1 MPTLNDYN
9 QFDGLHWE
17 TGSVRNYYDYCG
29 VKAPHTGGPYTEA
42 LLMGISGGA
51 VMGYFPFSYQGI
63 DPHARILTRNT
74 FDPMETMLQRIGAV
88 QNARQTGS
96 ADKAVRNL
104 VDVLQG
110 GSPAIAWV
118 DAMQLPYDPQP
129 YEFEIAHMM
138 PVVVFGFDEEADQV
152 AIADRARVPL
162 STTTGQLAAARAQ
175 VKKVRNRI
183 LTLEPP
189 DHDNLQEA
197 VELGIWD
204 CIKLYTEKPP
214 KGARHNFGFAA
225 YERLADTLRKPKIRG
240 SWDKDFPRGRKMY
253 AGLESVFSDTHT
265 FGKEGFAERDMYADF
280 LDEAADI
287 LQKPALREAGE
298 HFRVSA
304 RAWEELGLILLP
316 DEVPVWAEARGL
328 MLTNQHLFLEE
339 GGEKLERGRAN
350 CARLIEIRR
359 EMETD
364 FPLSDEEVVAFR
376 ERIAEQVLRIRDT
389 EAPAVATMKE
399 AMEI

>member
-1 MPTLNDYN
+1 MTTLKDYR
-9 QFDGLHWE
+9 QLEGLHWE

-74 FDPMETMLQRIGAV
+74 FDPMETMLKRIGAV

-96 ADKAVRNL
+96 ADKAVSNL
-104 VDVLQG
+104 VDTLQNG
-110 GSPAIAWV
+110 TPAIAWV

-138 PVVVFGFDEEADQV
+138 PVVVFGYDDEADRV
-152 AIADRARVPL
+152 SIADRARVPL
-162 STTTGQLAAARAQ
+162 CASTGQLAAARAQ
-175 VKKVRNRI
+175 VKKVRNRV

-189 DHDNLQEA
+189 DHDRLPEA
-197 VELGIWD
+197 VELGIRD
-204 CIKLYTEKPP
+204 CIRLYTEKPP

-225 YERLADTLRKPKIRG
+225 YAHWADTLRKPKMRG

-253 AGLESVFSDTHT
+253 AGLESAFSDTHT

-280 LDEAADI
+280 LGEASDI
-287 LQKPALREAGE
+287 LQKPGLREAADQ
-298 HFRVSA
+298 FRRSA
-304 RAWEELGLILLP
+304 KAWEKLGLVLLP
-316 DEVPVWAEARGL
+316 DEVPVWAEARDL
-328 MLTNQHLFLEE
+328 MLTNQRLFLEQ
-339 GGEKLERGRAN
+339 GGEKFEEGRAN

-364 FPLSDEEVVAFR
+364 FPLSEEEVVAFR
-376 ERIAEQVLRIRDT
+376 EQIAEQVLVIHDI
-389 EAPAVATMKE
+389 EVPAVAAMKE

>member
-1 MPTLNDYN
+1 MTTIEDYR

-74 FDPMETMLQRIGAV
+74 FDPMETMLKRIGAV

-96 ADKAVRNL
+96 ADKAVSNL
-104 VDVLQG
+104 LDILRSG
-110 GSPAIAWV
+110 TPAITWV

-138 PVVVFGFDEEADQV
+138 PVVVFGFDDEADRV
-152 AIADRARVPL
+152 SIADRARVPL
-162 STTTGQLAAARAQ
+162 FASTGQLAAARAQ
-175 VKKVRNRI
+175 VKKVRNRV

-189 DHDNLQEA
+189 DHDKLQEA

-225 YERLADTLRKPKIRG
+225 YERWADTLCKPRVRG

-253 AGLESVFSDTHT
+253 AGLESVFGDTHT
-265 FGKEGFAERDMYADF
+265 FGKEGFAERDLYADF
-280 LDEAADI
+280 LDEAAEI
-287 LQKPALREAGE
+287 LQKPPLRTAADQ
-298 HFRVSA
+298 FRVSA
-304 RAWEELGLILLP
+304 KAWEELGLLLLP
-316 DEVPVWAEARGL
+316 DEVPVWAEARDL
-328 MLTNQHLFLEE
+328 MLTNQSLFL
-339 GGEKLERGRAN
+339 GQGVEKLEQGRAN

-364 FPLSDEEVVAFR
+364 FPLSEEEVVAFR
-376 ERIAEQVLRIRDT
+376 ERIAQQVLRIRDI
-389 EAPAVATMKE
+389 EAPAVDAMKE
-399 AMEI
+399 EMET

>member
-1 MPTLNDYN
+1 MTTLNDYN

-359 EMETD
+359 EMESD

-376 ERIAEQVLRIRDT
+376 ERIAEQVLKIRDT

>member
-1 MPTLNDYN
+1 MTTLEDYR

-74 FDPMETMLQRIGAV
+74 FDPMETMLKRIGAV

-96 ADKAVRNL
+96 ADKAVSNL
-104 VDVLQG
+104 LDILRSG
-110 GSPAIAWV
+110 TPAITWV

-138 PVVVFGFDEEADQV
+138 PVVVFGFDDEADRV
-152 AIADRARVPL
+152 SIADRARVPL
-162 STTTGQLAAARAQ
+162 FASTGQLAAARAQ
-175 VKKVRNRI
+175 VKKVRNRV

-189 DHDNLQEA
+189 DHDKLQEA

-225 YERLADTLRKPKIRG
+225 YERWADTLCKPRVRG

-253 AGLESVFSDTHT
+253 AGLESVFGDTHT
-265 FGKEGFAERDMYADF
+265 FGKEGFAERDLYADF
-280 LDEAADI
+280 LDEAAEI
-287 LQKPALREAGE
+287 LQKPSLRTAADQ
-298 HFRVSA
+298 FRVSA
-304 RAWEELGLILLP
+304 KAWEELGLLLLP
-316 DEVPVWAEARGL
+316 DEVPVWAEARDL
-328 MLTNQHLFLEE
+328 MLTNQSLFL
-339 GGEKLERGRAN
+339 GQGVEKLEQGRAN

-364 FPLSDEEVVAFR
+364 FPLSEEEVVAFR
-376 ERIAEQVLRIRDT
+376 ERIAQQVLRIRDI
-389 EAPAVATMKE
+389 EAPAVDAMKE
-399 AMEI
+399 EMET

>member
-1 MPTLNDYN
+1 MTTLNDYN

-339 GGEKLERGRAN
+339 GGEKLDRGRAN

-376 ERIAEQVLRIRDT
+376 EKIAEQVLRIRDT

>member
-1 MPTLNDYN
+1 MTTLNDYH

-74 FDPMETMLQRIGAV
+74 FDPMETMLNRIGAV
-88 QNARQTGS
+88 QNARQTGT
-96 ADKAVRNL
+96 ADRAVRNL

-110 GSPAIAWV
+110 GAPAIVWV
-118 DAMQLPYDPQP
+118 DAMQMPYDPQP

-138 PVVVFGFDEEADQV
+138 PVVVYGFDQKADQV

-162 STTTGQLAAARAQ
+162 SATTGQLAAARAQ

-189 DHDNLQEA
+189 DHDMLREA
-197 VELGIWD
+197 VEQGIWD

-225 YERLADTLRKPKIRG
+225 YDRLADTLRKPKIRG

-265 FGKEGFAERDMYADF
+265 FGKVGFAERDTYADF
-280 LDEAADI
+280 LGEAAVI
-287 LQKPALREAGE
+287 LQKPALREAE
-298 HFRVSA
+298 EQFRVSA
-304 RAWEELGLILLP
+304 RAWEELGLVLLP
-316 DEVPVWAEARGL
+316 NEVPVWAEARSL
-328 MLTNQHLFLEE
+328 MLTNQRLFLQE
-339 GGEKLERGRAN
+339 GGEKLEEGRAN

-376 ERIAEQVLRIRDT
+376 ERIAEQVLKIRDT
-389 EAPAVATMKE
+389 EAPAVATMKG

>member
-1 MPTLNDYN
+1 MTTLNDYN

-138 PVVVFGFDEEADQV
+138 PVVVYGFDEEADQV

-204 CIKLYTEKPP
+204 CIKLYAEKPP

-328 MLTNQHLFLEE
+328 MLTNQRLFLEE

-359 EMETD
+359 EMESD

-376 ERIAEQVLRIRDT
+376 ERIAEQVLKIRDT

>member
-1 MPTLNDYN
+1 MTTLNDYN

-152 AIADRARVPL
+152 AIADRARAPL

-328 MLTNQHLFLEE
+328 MLTNQRLFLEE

-359 EMETD
+359 EMESD

-376 ERIAEQVLRIRDT
+376 ERIAEQVLKIRDT

>member
-1 MPTLNDYN
+1 MTTLNDYH

-88 QNARQTGS
+88 QKARQTGS

-110 GSPAIAWV
+110 GTPAIAWV

-138 PVVVFGFDEEADQV
+138 PVVVYGYDEEADRV

-162 STTTGQLAAARAQ
+162 SATTGQLAAARAQ

-189 DHDNLQEA
+189 DHDKLREA

-204 CIKLYTEKPP
+204 CINLYTEKPP

-225 YERLADTLRKPKIRG
+225 YERLADALRKPKIRG

-265 FGKEGFAERDMYADF
+265 FGKVGFAERDMYADF
-280 LDEAADI
+280 LGEAADI

-298 HFRVSA
+298 QFRVSA
-304 RAWEELGLILLP
+304 AAWEELGLILLP
-316 DEVPVWAEARGL
+316 EEIPVWAEARGL
-328 MLTNQHLFLEE
+328 MLTNQRLFLEE
-339 GGEKLERGRAN
+339 GGAKLEKGRAN

-359 EMETD
+359 EMEAD
-364 FPLSDEEVVAFR
+364 FPLSDEEVVVFR
-376 ERIAEQVLRIRDT
+376 DRIAEQVLKIRDT

>member
-1 MPTLNDYN
+1 MTTLKDYR

-29 VKAPHTGGPYTEA
+29 VKAAHTGEPFTEA

-96 ADKAVRNL
+96 ADRAVSNL
-104 VDVLQG
+104 VETLEKG
-110 GSPAIAWV
+110 TPAIAWV

-138 PVVVFGFDEEADQV
+138 PVVVFGYDEEADRV
-152 AIADRARVPL
+152 SIADRARVPL
-162 STTTGQLAAARAQ
+162 TVSTGQLAAARAQ
-175 VKKVRNRI
+175 VKKVRQRI

-189 DHDNLQEA
+189 EQDRLQEA
-197 VELGIWD
+197 VEQGIWD
-204 CIKLYTEKPP
+204 CIRLYTEKPP

-225 YERLADTLRKPKIRG
+225 YERWADVLRKPKVRG

-265 FGKEGFAERDMYADF
+265 FGKEGFAERDLYADF
-280 LDEAADI
+280 LGEAAVV
-287 LQKPALREAGE
+287 LEKPALREAGDQ
-298 HFRVSA
+298 FRVSA
-304 RAWEELGLILLP
+304 KAWEELGLILLP
-316 DEVPVWAEARGL
+316 DEVPVWVEARRL
-328 MLTNQHLFLEE
+328 MLTNQRLFLEQ
-339 GGEKLERGRAN
+339 GGDKFEEGRAN
-350 CARLIEIRR
+350 CARLIEIRS

-364 FPLSDEEVVAFR
+364 FPLSEEEVVAFR
-376 ERIAEQVLRIRDT
+376 ERIAEQVLRIR
-389 EAPAVATMKE
+389 EIEVPAVAAMKE
-399 AMEI
+399 AMEA

>member
-189 DHDNLQEA
+189 DHDKLQEA

-359 EMETD
+359 ETETD

>member
-1 MPTLNDYN
+1 MPTLIDYN

-328 MLTNQHLFLEE
+328 MLSNQHLFLEE
-339 GGEKLERGRAN
+339 GGEKLDRGRAN
-350 CARLIEIRR
+350 CTRLIEIRR

>member
-1 MPTLNDYN
+1 MTTLNDYN

-42 LLMGISGGA
+42 LLMGVSGGA

-339 GGEKLERGRAN
+339 GGEKLDRGRAN